1 MVHIVLVIVV
11 CISYVCTYVM
21 HAVHFIYVCMC
32 LPPPDIQQVTPQPTC
47 PSSTNASELT
57 TVPHLVVVVRGA
69 LETHHVVC
77 SHWSCTNRQQCVPKL
92 SMWFSVHVFMS
103 A

>member
-1 MVHIVLVIVV
+1 M
-11 CISYVCTYVM
+11 YM
-21 HAVHFIYVCMC
+21 HLVHFMC
-32 LPPPDIQQVTPQPTC
+32 TSLPPPDIQQVTPDDLTC